1 VEQDLLPKD
10 LVTAL
15 ALAEALVECDAAF
28 LERVDLSAGPRGRC
42 AACRLG
48 AGCVLWLRAAARC
61 AAPAPGGPH
70 RLAQLASADPH
81 GVRHELL
88 RRADLLLDESA
99 LRRLV
104 QALEEKLTQFV
115 ALRGSS
121 APPPAQVLRISA
133 DVSLLAQAL
142 GDPDLHVRNVL
153 RYSPRPNPQQKEEF
167 VRRYLR
173 SGRAAGALPWLEKRW
188 ASSMI
193 CASACWPR
201 CCSSWAGSTSAP
213 ASGSPSLPAH

>member
-1 VEQDLLPKD
+1 VDD
-10 LVTAL
+10 AL
-15 ALAEALVECDAAF
+15 
-28 LERVDLSAGPRGRC
+28 R
-42 AACRLG
+42 

-61 AAPAPGGPH
+61 AAPAPGWPH

-99 LRRLV
+99 LRCLV

-142 GDPDLHVRNVL
+142 GDPDLHVCNVL
-153 RYSPRPNPQQKEEF
+153 RYSARPNPQQKEEF

-188 ASSMI
+188 SELDDLRQRLLAEVLQQLGRLDECARIRQSVFASSLMLEDRRAWLEVVQPGHRPRSWSR
-193 CASACWPR
+193 CASSP
-201 CCSSWAGSTSAP
+201 WAT
-213 ASGSPSLPAH
+213 ASR